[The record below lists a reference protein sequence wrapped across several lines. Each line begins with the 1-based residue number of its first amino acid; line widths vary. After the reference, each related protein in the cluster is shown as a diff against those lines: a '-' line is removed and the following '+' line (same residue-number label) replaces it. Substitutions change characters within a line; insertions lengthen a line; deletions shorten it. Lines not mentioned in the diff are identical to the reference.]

1 MHSLLEM
8 TAQIVSSHART
19 TTMTSEQLL
28 QEIQSVHADLLR
40 LQSGGQAEP
49 LAAAPETPALTNR
62 QAFRKD
68 EVICLVCNRG
78 GFKTLKKHLTAAH
91 QLTAGQY
98 RKQFG
103 IKSSQKLAARSY
115 SEARSRAAIDKGM
128 PAILAKA
135 RETRMARIA
144 EKKAA
149 IPAVRVKP
157 PVPAA
162 RVKAAVPAKVAGKA
176 AAARGKSS
184 APKNSK

>member
-1 MHSLLEM
+1 MNSLLEM

-28 QEIQSVHADLLR
+28 QEIGSVYADLQKLE
-40 LQSGGQAEP
+40 SGQTSAESVP
-49 LAAAPETPALTNR
+49 EPETPALTIR

-78 GFKTLKKHLTAAH
+78 GFKTLKKHLAVVH
-91 QLTAGQY
+91 QLSAGEY

-115 SEARSRAAIDKGM
+115 SEARSRAAIDMGM

-135 RETRMARIA
+135 RATRMARIA
-144 EKKAA
+144 DKKAA
-149 IPAVRVKP
+149 IPAVRIKP
-157 PVPAA
+157 QVPAA
-162 RVKAAVPAKVAGKA
+162 RVKAAVPVKAGKA
-176 AAARGKSS
+176 AAPAKGKSD
-184 APKNSK
+184 APKNKK

>member
-8 TAQIVSSHART
+8 TARIVSSHART

-28 QEIQSVHADLLR
+28 QEILSVHADLKKLESG
-40 LQSGGQAEP
+40 QSAE
-49 LAAAPETPALTNR
+49 LLSSGADTPVLTIR

-78 GFKTLKKHLTAAH
+78 GFKTLKKHLTSAH
-91 QLTAGQY
+91 QLTAGEY

-115 SEARSRAAIDKGM
+115 SEARSKAAFDKGM
-128 PAILAKA
+128 PALLAKA

-144 EKKAA
+144 AKKAA

-157 PVPAA
+157 QVPAA
-162 RVKAAVPAKVAGKA
+162 RVKAAVPAKVEKA
-176 AAARGKSS
+176 TAPAKEKIR
-184 APKNSK
+184 APKNKK